1 MSLITKAINV
11 GVLLLGASPAIRIAL
26 ANTKNIDEM
35 TRQLQLAYTGIGR
48 DGTFDAARLA
58 EGYAPLIAAIALKKG
73 ISFLRKTA
81 RV

>member
-26 ANTKNIDEM
+26 ANTGNVDEM
-35 TRQLQLAYTGIGR
+35 TRQLQLAYTGVGR
-48 DGTFDAARLA
+48 DGSFDASRLA
-58 EGYAPLIAAIALKKG
+58 EGYAPLVAAIALKKG
-73 ISFLRKTA
+73 IKFLRKTA

>member
-26 ANTKNIDEM
+26 ANTGNIDEM

-48 DGTFDAARLA
+48 DGTFDAKRLA
-58 EGYAPLIAAIALKKG
+58 EGYVPIIAAIALKKG
-73 ISFLRKTA
+73 ISMLRKTA